1 VLLFKLRYV
10 LASVISQK
18 SNQHCLLEVAMKNF
32 NKIIAGA
39 VATALMVATCSA
51 NPAGAWTH
59 YRINDG
65 VYDYVCL

>member
-51 NPAGAWTH
+51 NPAGA
-59 YRINDG
+59 
-65 VYDYVCL
+65 